1 MKENNQNGRQ
11 TLRFRRYSNR
21 SYAVFCSMKKEV
33 NIGVMTIAMLASV
46 PTVTVSAQQ
55 ENDKQDKLYEL
66 EEVEVTGSRVPL
78 TVSQA
83 ARMVTVLDRDAIAAA
98 PVQTVNDLLK
108 YAVGVDVRQRGDMGV
123 QTDISIRGGSSEQ
136 IAILLN
142 GINICDPQTG
152 HNTAEFPVDMNEI
165 ERIEVL
171 EGPAGRVYGTS
182 SLVGAINIVTKDD
195 GQSGAEAH
203 LDGGSYGFFNGGG
216 RVNFVTGKFS
226 NSISGSFSRSDG
238 FSRNKAGGL
247 NADFKNGKAFYR
259 GRYNHDQVDIRWHA
273 GFSNKDYGANTFYS
287 TASDDQFEHV
297 RKYYTAV
304 QAETKGEFYHFKPS
318 VYWNRSE
325 DRFEFFRGMPDKS
338 PFNYHR
344 TDVYGVNLNN
354 YIQTFLGKT
363 AFGAEFRNEGI
374 VSTALGEPLNNPKP
388 VPGEDGTFTKGLNR
402 THLSFHLEHTLLLNR
417 FTLSGGVIAVKNTGN
432 EMNFR
437 FYPGVDA
444 SYQLCRH
451 LKAYAS
457 YNTSLRMPAFTE
469 LYYSVHGYQA
479 DKFLK
484 PEEMEA
490 VEVGLKY
497 LRPGIRGK
505 FSFYYN
511 HGTNM
516 IDWIK
521 DISKGEDA
529 PWESVNHA
537 VVNTTGVE
545 TSLVLDFT
553 QLLKRP
559 TFLRSIDVAYS
570 FINQDK
576 ETTETMQSM
585 YSLEYLKHK
594 VVARTDLHLWDK
606 LNLNISY
613 RYQDREGNY
622 QKDGQMCAYK
632 PYSLVDARLSWT
644 APQYKLYVE
653 ANNIFDKTYYDH
665 GNIPQPGIWVR
676 AGVSYRFNMVACRK

>member
-33 NIGVMTIAMLASV
+33 NIGVMTVAMLASV

-55 ENDKQDKLYEL
+55 ENDKQNKLYEL

-182 SLVGAINIVTKDD
+182 SLLGAINIVTKDD
-195 GQSGAEAH
+195 RRSGAEAH
-203 LDGGSYGFFNGGG
+203 LEGGSYGFFDGGG

-259 GRYNHDQVDIRWHA
+259 GRYNHEQVDVRWHA

-287 TASDDQFEHV
+287 TASDEQFEHV

-304 QAETKGEFYHFKPS
+304 QAETKGDFYRFKPA

-325 DRFEFFRGMPDKS
+325 DRFEFFRGKPDKS
-338 PFNYHR
+338 PYNYHR

-354 YIQTFLGKT
+354 YIHSSIGKT

-374 VSTALGEPLNNPKP
+374 VSTALGEPLNHPKS

-402 THLSFHLEHTLLLNR
+402 THLSFHLEHTLFFNR

-444 SYQLCRH
+444 SYQLSDH
-451 LKAYAS
+451 LKVYAS

-497 LRPGIRGK
+497 LRPGIRATV
-505 FSFYYN
+505 SYYHN

-521 DISKGEDA
+521 DLSKGADA

-537 VVNTTGVE
+537 VINTNGVE
-545 TSLVLDFT
+545 TSLVLDFGH
-553 QLLKRP
+553 LFKRS
-559 TFLRSIDVAYS
+559 TFVRSVDVAYS
-570 FINQDK
+570 YINQDK

-585 YSLEYLKHK
+585 YALEYLKHK
-594 VVARTDLHLWDK
+594 VVARADLHLWDK
-606 LNLNISY
+606 LNLNLAY

-622 QKDGQMCAYK
+622 QQGKEMCAYK
-632 PYSLVDARLSWT
+632 PYSLFDARLSWS

-653 ANNIFDKTYYDH
+653 ANNIFDKMYYDH

-676 AGVSYRFNMVACRK
+676 AGVSYRFNW